1 VRLIARALPPALPRF
16 RRTGRLHPPVLTLLL
31 LATLAAVRAA
41 PVIVEAESGALG
53 ASFSAAVASGVTFVS
68 PIGTA
73 TGNNPATAS
82 RVITYSVT
90 FPATGVYEL
99 YARLRVGAGA
109 ANDDSFFYAASFGA
123 KSPTTNGDWVL
134 VNNLSGVGYTNATD
148 TVAGAGT
155 ASASSAWKW
164 VRLSAFNGGATPL
177 QFWVG
182 GGLTQTFQ
190 IGSREDGLDLD
201 KLVFAPGGSV
211 LTVDDLDNGRAGT
224 FPAAYT
230 PPGPPAATGRPKF
243 LGSVEGEAN
252 FTRYF
257 NQVTPGNAGKWGS
270 VEGTRNV
277 MNWGP
282 LDTAYNLAKT
292 NGYKFRLHTLV
303 WGAQQPAWLLNL
315 SAADQLAEINQWF
328 AAVAARYPDIDL
340 IDVVNE
346 PLHDPPD
353 VTAAGNVGT
362 TDCGNYI
369 AALGGK
375 GATGYDWVL
384 GAFRL
389 ARQYFPRAKLCLN
402 DYSVINSATSAQNY
416 AALINLLKTEN
427 LIDGAGIQAHAFE
440 TTPATATLKA
450 NLDTI
455 AATGV
460 PLYITE
466 MDVDGPTD
474 AAQLA
479 DMKRLM
485 TLFWEHPSVQGVTLW
500 GYLPGMWRTAQ
511 GDYLAYSNGAERPAL
526 TWLKGYVANDRPVVA
541 PAQAFTVSQSA
552 AAGAAVGTV
561 AATDSNSGTV
571 FQSWQITGGTGA
583 GLFAINATTGALTV
597 TNSTALAATT
607 TNAYT
612 LSVSVADTYTT
623 SAVTGLTVNVVQPFA
638 AWAAAAGLGGP
649 QAAAT
654 YDADRDGVPNLLEYA
669 LGRRPA
675 AAESAPPLSLTLENG
690 SLVTRFTRL
699 KTATGVTLAFQSS
712 PDLVNWTTVTTSAT
726 VESTSGLLDTMRLT
740 LPASAARYFL
750 RLQVTQP

>member
-1 VRLIARALPPALPRF
+1 MGLSAGALPPALPRF
-16 RRTGRLHPPVLTLLL
+16 LGPGRLRSVIFAPLL
-31 LATLAAVRAA
+31 LAALAGVRAA
-41 PVIVEAESGALG
+41 PVYKEAESGTLG
-53 ASFSAAVASGVTFVS
+53 ASYSTAVASGVTYVTPTS
-68 PIGTA
+68 TGA
-73 TGNNPATAS
+73 GNNPGDAA
-82 RVITYSVT
+82 RVISYSVT

-109 ANDDSFFYAASFGA
+109 GNDDSFFYASSFGA
-123 KSPTTNGDWVL
+123 KSPTTNSDWVL
-134 VNNLSGVGYTNATD
+134 ANNLSGVGYTTTTD
-148 TVAGAGT
+148 QVIGSGT
-155 ASASSAWKW
+155 ASATGVWKW

-182 GGLTQTFQ
+182 GGLTQMFQ
-190 IGSREDGLDLD
+190 IGAREDGLDID

-224 FPAAYT
+224 TPAAFT
-230 PPGPPAATGRPKF
+230 PTGSPPATGKPKF
-243 LGSVEGEAN
+243 LGGVHGEAN

-277 MNWGP
+277 MNWTA
-282 LDTAYNLAKT
+282 LDAAYNLAKT

-303 WGAQQPAWLLNL
+303 WGAQQPSWLLNL

-328 AAVAARYPDIDL
+328 SAVAARYPDIDL

-353 VTAAGNVGT
+353 VTTAGNTGT

-375 GATGYDWVL
+375 GATGFDWVL
-384 GAFRL
+384 SAFRL
-389 ARQYFPRAKLCLN
+389 ARQYFPNAKLCLN
-402 DYSVINSATSAQNY
+402 DYSVINSATSAQSY
-416 AALINLLKTEN
+416 SALINLLKAEN

-474 AAQLA
+474 AAQLN
-479 DMKRLM
+479 DMQRLM

-526 TWLKGYVANDRPVVA
+526 TWLKGYVANDRPVIT
-541 PAQAFTVSQSA
+541 PSQTFTVSQSA

-571 FQSWQITGGTGA
+571 FQSWQIMGGTGA
-583 GLFAINATTGALTV
+583 SLFAINATTGALTV
-597 TNSTALAATT
+597 SNSAALAATT
-607 TNAYT
+607 TTAYT
-612 LSVSVADTYTT
+612 LNVSVADTYTT
-623 SAVTGLTVNVVQPFA
+623 SAVVGLTVNIIQPFA
-638 AWAAAAGLGGP
+638 AWVAAAGLGGL
-649 QAAAT
+649 QAGAT
-654 YDADRDGVPNLLEYA
+654 YDADRDGVSNLLEYA
-669 LGRRPA
+669 LGRAPA
-675 AAESAPPLSLTLENG
+675 ATETAPPLSLTLEND
-690 SLVTRFTRL
+690 SLVARYTRL
-699 KTATGVTLAFQSS
+699 KTATGVTLSLQSS
-712 PDLVNWTTVTTSAT
+712 TDLVNWTTVTTAPT
-726 VESTSGLLDTMRLT
+726 IESTVGLLDTMRLT
-740 LPASAARYFL
+740 LPADAARYFL

>member
-1 VRLIARALPPALPRF
+1 MPPTLVNRYRLR
-16 RRTGRLHPPVLTLLL
+16 PPVLALLL
-31 LATLAAVRAA
+31 LAALAAARAA
-41 PVIVEAESGALG
+41 PVVVQAESGALG
-53 ASFSAAVASGVTFVS
+53 ASYSAVVETGATFVT
-68 PIGTA
+68 PTGTS
-73 TGNNPATAS
+73 TGNNPTTAS
-82 RVITYSVT
+82 RVISYSVT
-90 FPATGVYEL
+90 FPSTGVYEL

-134 VNNLSGVGYTNATD
+134 ANNLSGVGYTTATD
-148 TVAGAGT
+148 TVAGSGSV
-155 ASASSAWKW
+155 SATGVWKW

-190 IGSREDGLDLD
+190 IGAREDGLDLD

-224 FPAAYT
+224 TPAPFT
-230 PPGPPAATGRPKF
+230 PTGSAPATGKPKF
-243 LGSVEGEAN
+243 LGGVHGEAN

-277 MNWGP
+277 MNWSQ
-282 LDTAYNLAKT
+282 LDAAHDLAKK
-292 NGYKFRLHTLV
+292 NGNNFTFRLHTLV
-303 WGAQQPAWLLNL
+303 WGSQQPSWLIGL

-346 PLHDPPD
+346 ALHDPPD
-353 VTAAGNVGT
+353 VTASGNVGT

-375 GATGYDWVL
+375 GTTGFDWVL
-384 GAFRL
+384 SAFRL
-389 ARQYFPRAKLCLN
+389 ARQYFPNAKLCLN
-402 DYSVINSATSAQNY
+402 DYSVINSTTSAQSY
-416 AALINLLKTEN
+416 SALINLLKAEN

-440 TTPATATLKA
+440 TTPATATLKT
-450 NLDTI
+450 NLDLI

-485 TLFWEHPSVQGVTLW
+485 TLFWEHPSVQGVTFW

-526 TWLKGYVANDRPVVA
+526 TWLKGYVANERPVVT
-541 PAQAFTVSQSA
+541 PAQTFTVSQSA
-552 AAGAAVGTV
+552 AAGAAVGSV

-571 FQSWQITGGTGA
+571 LQTWQITGGTGA
-583 GLFAINATTGALTV
+583 SLFAINATTGALTV
-597 TNSTALAATT
+597 SNSAALAATT
-607 TNAYT
+607 TSAYT

-623 SAVTGLTVNVVQPFA
+623 SAVVGLTVNVTQSFA
-638 AWAAAAGLGGP
+638 GWASAAGLGGP
-649 QAAAT
+649 QAGAT
-654 YDADRDGVPNLLEYA
+654 YDADGDGVPNLLEFA
-669 LGRRPA
+669 LGRSPA
-675 AAESAPPLSLTLENG
+675 VVEAAPPLSLALENG
-690 SLVTRFTRL
+690 SLVARFTRL
-699 KTATGVTLAFQSS
+699 RNATGVTLFLQSS
-712 PDLVNWTTVTTSAT
+712 TDLVNWTTLTTSPT
-726 VESTSGLLDTMRLT
+726 VESTAGLLDTMRLT
-740 LPASAARYFL
+740 LPADAARYFL

>member
-1 VRLIARALPPALPRF
+1 MPPTLANRYRLR
-16 RRTGRLHPPVLTLLL
+16 PPVLALLL
-31 LATLAAVRAA
+31 LAALAVARAA
-41 PVIVEAESGALG
+41 PVVVQAESGTLG
-53 ASFSAAVASGVTFVS
+53 ASYSAVIESGATFVT
-68 PIGTA
+68 PTGTS
-73 TGNNPATAS
+73 TGNNPTTAS
-82 RVITYSVT
+82 RVISYSVT
-90 FPATGVYEL
+90 FPSTGVYEL

-134 VNNLSGVGYTNATD
+134 ANNLSGVGYTTATD
-148 TVAGAGT
+148 TVAGSGSV
-155 ASASSAWKW
+155 SATGVWKW

-190 IGSREDGLDLD
+190 IGAREDGLDLD

-224 FPAAYT
+224 TPAPFT
-230 PPGPPAATGRPKF
+230 PTGSPPATGKPKF
-243 LGSVEGEAN
+243 LGGVYGEAN

-277 MNWGP
+277 MNWTQ
-282 LDTAYNLAKT
+282 LDLAYNLAKG
-292 NGYKFRLHTLV
+292 NGNNYTFRLHTLV
-303 WGAQQPAWLLNL
+303 WGAQQPSWLLNL

-346 PLHDPPD
+346 ALHDPPD
-353 VTAAGNVGT
+353 VTASGNVGT

-375 GATGYDWVL
+375 GTTGFDWVL
-384 GAFRL
+384 SAFRL
-389 ARQYFPRAKLCLN
+389 ARQYFPNAKLCLN
-402 DYSVINSATSAQNY
+402 DYSVINSTTSAQSY
-416 AALINLLKTEN
+416 SALINLLKAEN

-440 TTPATATLKA
+440 TTPATATLKT
-450 NLDTI
+450 NLDLI

-485 TLFWEHPSVQGVTLW
+485 TLFWEHPSVQGVTFW

-526 TWLKGYVANDRPVVA
+526 TWLKGYVANERPVVT
-541 PAQAFTVSQSA
+541 PAQTFTVSQSA
-552 AAGAAVGTV
+552 AAGAAVGSV

-571 FQSWQITGGTGA
+571 LQTWQITGGTGA
-583 GLFAINATTGALTV
+583 SLFAINATTGALTV
-597 TNSTALAATT
+597 SNSAALAATT
-607 TNAYT
+607 TSAYT

-623 SAVTGLTVNVVQPFA
+623 SAVVGLTVNVTQSFA
-638 AWAAAAGLGGP
+638 GWASAAGLGGP
-649 QAAAT
+649 QAGAT
-654 YDADRDGVPNLLEYA
+654 YDADGDGVPNLLEFA
-669 LGRRPA
+669 LGRSPA
-675 AAESAPPLSLTLENG
+675 VVEAAPPLSLALENG
-690 SLVTRFTRL
+690 SLVARFTRL
-699 KTATGVTLAFQSS
+699 RNATGVTLFLQSS
-712 PDLVNWTTVTTSAT
+712 TDLVNWTTLTTSPT
-726 VESTSGLLDTMRLT
+726 VESTAGLLDTMRLT
-740 LPASAARYFL
+740 LPADAARYFL